1 LIAKDELI
9 ENRKTLGVRAQRRKS
24 GVHINIAILACLR
37 KETARRQ
44 QWQPRSTIF
53 VTGEATP
60 KGAEH
65 ARFRA
70 TWFNETEL
78 VHRQ

>member
-37 KETARRQ
+37 KETARGQ

-60 KGAEH
+60 KGVLSTLDSEQ
-65 ARFRA
+65 RGSID
-70 TWFNETEL
+70 
-78 VHRQ
+78 